1 QGERPSPPGCGWPG
15 NCSAHPFG
23 AGQSPGLT
31 TLFSLNAQPPK
42 EAAFFMERSHMSELQ
57 SATALNG
64 LVSQI
69 AGKHED
75 AAVKADLNLAGTAV
89 SLLVQTL
96 VPRLD
101 PALDLN
107 GVDTAL
113 SEIFSGMTKLAALT
127 AGTTVAAQVTQEPA
141 TDPTQAPA

>member
-1 QGERPSPPGCGWPG
+1 
-15 NCSAHPFG
+15 
-23 AGQSPGLT
+23 
-31 TLFSLNAQPPK
+31 
-42 EAAFFMERSHMSELQ
+42 MEQSHMNELQ

-75 AAVKADLNLAGTAV
+75 AAVKADLNLAGTAI

-101 PALDLN
+101 PGLDLN

-127 AGTTVAAQVTQEPA
+127 AGATAAAQVPQAPA
-141 TDPTQAPA
+141 TDPTQVSA

>member
-1 QGERPSPPGCGWPG
+1 
-15 NCSAHPFG
+15 
-23 AGQSPGLT
+23 
-31 TLFSLNAQPPK
+31 
-42 EAAFFMERSHMSELQ
+42 MSELQ
-57 SATALNG
+57 STIALNG

-127 AGTTVAAQVTQEPA
+127 AGSAVAAQVTQEPA

>member
-1 QGERPSPPGCGWPG
+1 
-15 NCSAHPFG
+15 
-23 AGQSPGLT
+23 
-31 TLFSLNAQPPK
+31 
-42 EAAFFMERSHMSELQ
+42 MEQSHMNELQ

-127 AGTTVAAQVTQEPA
+127 AGAAVPAQATQEPA
-141 TDPTQAPA
+141 TDPTQVSA

>member
-1 QGERPSPPGCGWPG
+1 MILPFSP
-15 NCSAHPFG
+15 
-23 AGQSPGLT
+23 T
-31 TLFSLNAQPPK
+31 EQPPK
-42 EAAFFMERSHMSELQ
+42 EAAFFIEQPHMNELQ
-57 SATALNG
+57 SATALTG

-127 AGTTVAAQVTQEPA
+127 AGNTVSAQATQSAA
-141 TDPTQAPA
+141 TDPTQVSA

>member
-1 QGERPSPPGCGWPG
+1 M
-15 NCSAHPFG
+15 N
-23 AGQSPGLT
+23 
-31 TLFSLNAQPPK
+31 
-42 EAAFFMERSHMSELQ
+42 ELQ

-127 AGTTVAAQVTQEPA
+127 AGATAAAQVTQAPA
-141 TDPTQAPA
+141 TDPTQVSA

>member
-1 QGERPSPPGCGWPG
+1 MIL
-15 NCSAHPFG
+15 PFF
-23 AGQSPGLT
+23 PT
-31 TLFSLNAQPPK
+31 EQPPK
-42 EAAFFMERSHMSELQ
+42 EAAFFMERSHMNELQ
-57 SATALNG
+57 SATALTG

-127 AGTTVAAQVTQEPA
+127 AGSTVSAQVTQSA
-141 TDPTQAPA
+141 VTDPTQVSA